1 MISRAGMRAMK
12 RQRYV
17 AAEREAADD
26 GAAAGAV
33 ANLVEKSGHVG
44 YCKRFAGIIHVA
56 PPCDI
61 TR

>member
-44 YCKRFAGIIHVA
+44 YCKRFAVG
-56 PPCDI
+56 
-61 TR
+61 RL